1 MVKFGNLNSI
11 FRKQPLHFL
20 PLPLNDLMFYVN
32 FLPNQ
37 LSFTFNRNIAELVRN
52 VEHKISVLFIH
63 QDFLANSSDR
73 ACERLTRLQT
83 GKGFIFIM
91 TAQLWCFKDR
101 CNYDYEQQNPLDHG
115 ISTTRKI
122 NPSTS
127 TSSIHPSNYIQVACH
142 STRTRSTDNFL
153 YVISNSLSSD

>member
-1 MVKFGNLNSI
+1 MVKFGNLISI

-20 PLPLNDLMFYVN
+20 PLPFNSLMYYVK
-32 FLPNQ
+32 F
-37 LSFTFNRNIAELVRN
+37 SFKFIVISFHRNIAELVRN

-101 CNYDYEQQNPLDHG
+101 CNYDYEQKSPGPWDEHYWKNQFIYENL
-115 ISTTRKI
+115 I
-122 NPSTS
+122 N
-127 TSSIHPSNYIQVACH
+127 SSQQ
-142 STRTRSTDNFL
+142 L
-153 YVISNSLSSD
+153 YSNSLSLD